1 MMNTQHAMVRWG
13 LVLFVA
19 VALASPDALAQVV
32 KRKRAAPAQVVA
44 PKAKPKAK
52 AVKTR
57 KAAAPKGATSP
68 KGATPKEEPKRL
80 VVLTLEGDR
89 GGKVRGQLESALRR
103 SKQVK
108 VQSLKQYATLAKK
121 DGLKGAALFTDQG
134 LAAVAPRMKLDAAVT
149 GTVGPSGLTVRVL
162 DASGAV
168 LGEQDVKL
176 TKGKLSSADAK
187 GAVLAVVES
196 LSAPTRAFEPP
207 AGVTPTEPMKP
218 AEPVAPPPVVAEAP
232 PPKPPAKVEEAPMEA
247 PRPVEPAPV
256 AERPIES
263 PKPLPPAKVP
273 ETKTPEALA
282 IAPQP
287 TDGPPPMEE
296 DPESHTS
303 TDPFLEVALDTGSGG
318 TVGKEPVRPPLARL
332 TLGGTTTWRKYCARP
347 GVKSC
352 DEFDRKSEDEQ
363 LGDRSDY
370 ESSVPY
376 LGISAELELLP
387 LARHTSPL
395 RGLGAVLGYRRGYAS
410 TNVTLFN
417 DAGQSVTREVVAT
430 DSVLTA
436 QAMYRYYFGLGSA
449 HEQLG
454 YAGARAGLLTRSFDV
469 DESAASPLSGT
480 HRLYPAVGLE
490 VSVPLIRQV
499 RLEAAGQL
507 FISPKP
513 GQGFDD
519 EGGALDLEVS
529 DYGTSVS
536 TFGWEAELGVA
547 GELWGP
553 FGYQVRFKVSRY
565 KDTFSGL
572 GTRTGWDNGGV
583 AEDTYSS
590 IHWGLTASY

>member
-19 VALASPDALAQVV
+19 VALASPGASAQVV
-32 KRKRAAPAQVVA
+32 KKKRAAPAQVVA
-44 PKAKPKAK
+44 PKAKAKPKA
-52 AVKTR
+52 AKTR
-57 KAAAPKGATSP
+57 KAAA
-68 KGATPKEEPKRL
+68 PKEEPKRL
-80 VVLTLEGDR
+80 VVLTVEGDR

-103 SKQVK
+103 AKQVK

-121 DGLKGAALFTDQG
+121 DGLKGAALFTDAG
-134 LAAVAPRMKLDAAVT
+134 LVAVAPRMKLDAAVT

-168 LGEQDVKL
+168 LGEKDVKL
-176 TKGKLSSADAK
+176 TRGKLSSSEAK
-187 GAVLAVVES
+187 SAVLAVVES
-196 LSAPTRAFEPP
+196 LSGAPRAFEPP
-207 AGVTPTEPMKP
+207 ASVTPTEPIQP

-232 PPKPPAKVEEAPMEA
+232 PPKTPPPAPGEGGSIMI
-247 PRPVEPAPV
+247 PRPEVPAPV
-256 AERPIES
+256 AERPVES
-263 PKPLPPAKVP
+263 PKPLPPAERPAKVP
-273 ETKTPEALA
+273 EQTPEVVA
-282 IAPQP
+282 IGPQP
-287 TDGPPPMEE
+287 TDGPPPMDE
-296 DPESHTS
+296 DPESHTT

-318 TVGKEPVRPPLARL
+318 TVGNEPVRPPLARL

-370 ESSVPY
+370 ESTVPY

-387 LARHTSPL
+387 LARHASPL

-436 QAMYRYYFGLGSA
+436 QAMYRYYFGLGSS
-449 HEQLG
+449 QLLG

-469 DESAASPLSGT
+469 DESADSPLSGT

-507 FISPKP
+507 FISPQP
-513 GQGFDD
+513 GHGFDD

-565 KDTFSGL
+565 KDTFSGP